1 MKFLKKFFTEYLLLN
16 LFIFGCVSLLS
27 LVILNLSFFDPF
39 TEAFRDFSLTDL
51 YYTKEKDRNQINKGP
66 VVLINVE
73 DKNRSQV
80 AYLLQQ
86 VQKGKPKVVALDIVY
101 AKRINQQD
109 SLLKAEFAAHNNYV
123 FSYIADFENLR
134 ESIYTDSFFT
144 TQRDGY
150 ATMVAENIEYSTIRH
165 YYPFNDNRE
174 AFTSAIIKKFDN
186 THYQQLL
193 KRKNKKTEI
202 HYTGNLSN
210 FSYYDFDEVT
220 NPDFDA
226 SALQNKIVLLG
237 YVGMP
242 KVNAGNRQDEDKF
255 FTPLNSRLSG
265 RSHPDMYGCVIH
277 ANILRMILD
286 KDYIKVVPPWR
297 VFLVSFIILWM
308 ILPFMCGL
316 FFKGDL
322 WFNSV
327 GTLVQLI
334 GSFLIVAASVFS
346 YKYFNTKFD
355 PGLLTGCLV
364 LLPTFI
370 NLYEALLMFLRY
382 KLKIRFRSAFLNKDH
397 ND

>member
-1 MKFLKKFFTEYLLLN
+1 MKFLKKFFTEYLFLN
-16 LFIFGCVSLLS
+16 LFIFGCISLLS
-27 LVILNLSFFDPF
+27 LLIINVSFFDPF

-51 YYTKEKDRNQINKGP
+51 YYTRIKDRNLIDKGP
-66 VVLINVE
+66 VVLVNVE
-73 DKNRSQV
+73 DKDRPQV

-86 VQKGKPKVVALDIVY
+86 IQTGHPKVVALDIVY
-101 AKRINQQD
+101 ARRINQQD
-109 SLLKAEFAAHNNYV
+109 SLLRAEFAAHNNYV
-123 FSYIADFENLR
+123 FSYIADFENLQ

-144 TQRDGY
+144 AQRDGY

-165 YYPFNDNRE
+165 YYPFTNNRE
-174 AFTSAIIKKFDN
+174 AFTSAIIKKYDSSI
-186 THYQQLL
+186 YQQLL

-220 NPDFDA
+220 NPGFDA
-226 SALQNKIVLLG
+226 SVLKNKIVLLG
-237 YVGMP
+237 YLGMP

-265 RSHPDMYGCVIH
+265 RSYPDMYGCVIH

-286 KDYIKVVPPWR
+286 NDYIKVVPPWK
-297 VFLVSFIILWM
+297 VFLLSFIIVWLV
-308 ILPFMCGL
+308 LPLMCGL

-322 WFNSV
+322 WFNSA
-327 GTLVQLI
+327 GTLVQLL
-334 GSFLIVAASVFS
+334 GSIIVVAISVYT
-346 YKYFNTKFD
+346 YKYFNTRFD
-355 PGLLTGCLV
+355 PGLLTACLV

-382 KLKIRFRSAFLNKDH
+382 KLKIRIRSAFLAKDH

>member
-1 MKFLKKFFTEYLLLN
+1 MKFLKKFFTEYLFLN

-27 LVILNLSFFDPF
+27 LAIINISFFDPF
-39 TEAFRDFSLTDL
+39 TEAFQDFSLTDL

-73 DKNRSQV
+73 DKDRSQV

-86 VQKGKPKVVALDIVY
+86 IQKGKPKVVALDIVY
-101 AKRINQQD
+101 AQRINQQD
-109 SLLKAEFAAHNNYV
+109 SLLKAEFTSHNNYV
-123 FSYIADFENLR
+123 FSYIADFDNLQ
-134 ESIYTDSFFT
+134 ESVYTDSFFT

-150 ATMVAENIEYSTIRH
+150 ATMVADNIEYSTIRH
-165 YYPFNDNRE
+165 YYPFNDNRQ
-174 AFTSAIIKKFDN
+174 AFTSAIIKKYDSAL
-186 THYQQLL
+186 YQQLL

-220 NPDFDA
+220 DPDFNA

-237 YVGMP
+237 YLGMP

-286 KDYIKVVPPWR
+286 NDYIKVVPPWR
-297 VFLVSFIILWM
+297 VFLVSFILLWL

-334 GSFLIVAASVFS
+334 GSFIIVALSVFT

-382 KLKIRFRSAFLNKDH
+382 KLKIRFRSAFLSKDH
-397 ND
+397 NY

>member
-27 LVILNLSFFDPF
+27 LAIINISFFDPF

-51 YYTKEKDRNQINKGP
+51 YYTTVKDRNQINKGP

-73 DKNRSQV
+73 DKDRSQV
-80 AYLLQQ
+80 AFLLQQ
-86 VQKGKPKVVALDIVY
+86 IQQGKPKVVALDIVY
-101 AKRINQQD
+101 AQRINQQD
-109 SLLKAEFAAHNNYV
+109 SLLKAEFASHNNYV
-123 FSYIADFENLR
+123 FSYIADFENLQ

-165 YYPFNDNRE
+165 YYPFSNNRE
-174 AFTSAIIKKFDN
+174 AFTTAIIKKYDGSI
-186 THYQQLL
+186 YQQLL

-210 FSYYDFDEVT
+210 FNYYDFDEVT

-226 SALQNKIVLLG
+226 SVLRNKIVLLG
-237 YVGMP
+237 YLGMP

-265 RSHPDMYGCVIH
+265 RSYPDMYGCVIH

-286 KDYIKVVPPWR
+286 NDYIKVVPTWR
-297 VFLVSFIILWM
+297 AFLLSFIILWLT
-308 ILPFMCGL
+308 LPFMCGL

-322 WFNSV
+322 WFNSA
-327 GTLVQLI
+327 GTLVQLL
-334 GSFLIVAASVFS
+334 GSIIVVAISVYT
-346 YKYFNTKFD
+346 YKFFHTRFD
-355 PGLLTGCLV
+355 PGLLTACLV

-370 NLYEALLMFLRY
+370 NLYEALLMFIRY
-382 KLKIRFRSAFLNKDH
+382 KLKIHIRSAFLGKDH

>member
-1 MKFLKKFFTEYLLLN
+1 MKVLKKFFTEYLLLN

-27 LVILNLSFFDPF
+27 LVIINVSFFDPF

-51 YYTKEKDRNQINKGP
+51 YYTKEKDRNQIYKGP

-73 DKNRSQV
+73 DKDRTQV

-86 VQKGKPKVVALDIVY
+86 IQQGKPKVVALDIVY
-101 AKRINQQD
+101 AQRINQHD
-109 SLLKAEFAAHNNYV
+109 SLLRAAFAAHNNYV
-123 FSYIADFENLR
+123 FSYIANFEHLQDAV
-134 ESIYTDSFFT
+134 YTDSFFT

-165 YYPFNDNRE
+165 YYPFTDNRQ
-174 AFTSAIIKKFDN
+174 AFTSVIIKKYDSAL
-186 THYQQLL
+186 YQQLL

-202 HYTGNLSN
+202 HYFGNLSN

-220 NPDFDA
+220 DPGFDA
-226 SALQNKIVLLG
+226 SVLQNKIVLLG
-237 YVGMP
+237 YLGMP

-255 FTPLNSRLSG
+255 FTPFNSRLSG
-265 RSHPDMYGCVIH
+265 RSYPDMYGCVIH
-277 ANILRMILD
+277 ANILRMIVD
-286 KDYIKVVPPWR
+286 NDYINAVPPWR
-297 VFLVSFIILWM
+297 VFLVSFILHWL
-308 ILPFMCGL
+308 ILPLICGL

-327 GTLVQLI
+327 GTLVQLF
-334 GSFLIVAASVFS
+334 GSIMIVSVS
-346 YKYFNTKFD
+346 VYTYKFFNTKFD
-355 PGLLTGCLV
+355 PGLLTACLV

-370 NLYEALLMFLRY
+370 NLYEAFLKFIRY
-382 KLKIRFRSAFLNKDH
+382 KLKIRFRSAFLGKDD